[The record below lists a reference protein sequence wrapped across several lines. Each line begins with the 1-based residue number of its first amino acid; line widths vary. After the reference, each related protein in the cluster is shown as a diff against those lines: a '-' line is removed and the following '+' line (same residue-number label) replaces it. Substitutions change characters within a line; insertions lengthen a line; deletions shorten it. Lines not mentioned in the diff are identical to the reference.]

1 MSRRNGQNGTVVIAG
16 NWYRVRWRM
25 DVEGQEKRINMNE
38 KVAPVVFNRSGKPKT
53 PSPDVLRKAREI
65 VENSGANSEDRF
77 NRVVLGESTFRD
89 QAKTYLNWVQTRDR
103 EPIKDAS
110 SIEAALNKWIL
121 PEIGDL
127 PLGDVHNITVKPL
140 VDNMKK
146 LLSAR
151 TVNKYVEYIGQIV
164 ASLKDGR
171 TGEPI
176 HRRKWDRS
184 VMDLPIVNPKRQ
196 RRPALRP
203 GAVNILVSGST
214 GDEQAL
220 YVLLA
225 ATGMRI
231 SEALA
236 LEAKHFVNNGQTIV
250 VSQQVDRD
258 TPRIVP
264 YLKTDAGT
272 REIEV
277 STEVAE
283 FLRGFITG
291 KSGLLFETRNS
302 TPYLHNNLE
311 QRWLTPRLQAMGIDE
326 KGMGFHAFRRFRK
339 TWLRGERCQEDI
351 SNFWMGHQ
359 PETMSELYSRMEF
372 ELDRRLYEAA
382 RVRVGFTVPSIE
394 VAPSAP
400 RISEEVELE
409 LALQAQ

>member
-1 MSRRNGQNGTVVIAG
+1 VIAG

-38 KVAPVVFNRSGKPKT
+38 KVAPVVFNRSGKPKPPT
-53 PSPDVLRKAREI
+53 SDVLRKAREI
-65 VENSGANSEDRF
+65 VEKSGANSEERF

-127 PLGDVHNITVKPL
+127 PLADVHNITVKLL

-146 LLSAR
+146 SLSAR

-171 TGEPI
+171 TGEPV

-196 RRPALRP
+196 RRPALRLD
-203 GAVNILVSGST
+203 AINTLVSGST
-214 GDEQAL
+214 GNEQAL

-236 LEAKHFVNNGQTIV
+236 WETKHFANDGQTIV
-250 VSQQVDRD
+250 ISQQVDRD
-258 TPRIVP
+258 TPRIVLF
-264 YLKTDAGT
+264 LKTDAST
-272 REIEV
+272 REVDV

-283 FLRGFITG
+283 YLRGFISS

-339 TWLRGERCQEDI
+339 TWLRAERCQEDI
-351 SNFWMGHQ
+351 NNFWMGHQ

-372 ELDRRLYEAA
+372 ELDRRLDEAE
-382 RVRVGFTVPSIE
+382 RVGVGFTVPSVE
-394 VAPSAP
+394 VVPSAP

-409 LALQAQ
+409 LALQEQ

>member
-1 MSRRNGQNGTVVIAG
+1 
-16 NWYRVRWRM
+16 
-25 DVEGQEKRINMNE
+25 MNE
-38 KVAPVVFNRSGKPKT
+38 KVAPVVFDRSGKPKP
-53 PSPDVLRKAREI
+53 PSSGVLRKARGI
-65 VENSGANSEDRF
+65 VEKSGANSEERF

-89 QAKTYLNWVQTRDR
+89 QAKTYLQWVQTRDR

-121 PEIGDL
+121 PAIGDL
-127 PLGDVHNITVKPL
+127 PLTDIHNITVKPL
-140 VDNMKK
+140 VDRMKK
-146 LLSAR
+146 ALAAR

-164 ASLKDGR
+164 ASLKNGR

-176 HRRKWDRS
+176 HRRTWDRS
-184 VMDLPIVNPKRQ
+184 VMDLPVVNPKRQ
-196 RRPALRP
+196 RRPALRLD
-203 GAVNILVSGST
+203 AINTLVSGST
-214 GDEQAL
+214 GDEQVL

-236 LEAKHFVNNGQTIV
+236 LESKRFVNDGRTIV

-258 TPRIVP
+258 MPRIVR

-272 REIEV
+272 REV
-277 STEVAE
+277 DLSTEVAE
-283 FLRGFITG
+283 YLRAFVSGTN
-291 KSGLLFETRNS
+291 GLLFETRNG

-351 SNFWMGHQ
+351 NNFWMGHQ

-372 ELDRRLYEAA
+372 ELERRLDEAE
-382 RVRVGFTVPSIE
+382 RVGVGFAVPIVE

-400 RISEEVELE
+400 RISEEVVLE
-409 LALQAQ
+409 LALQEQ

>member
-25 DVEGQEKRINMNE
+25 DVEGQQKRINMNE
-38 KVAPVVFNRSGKPKT
+38 KVAPVVFDRSGKPKP
-53 PSPDVLRKAREI
+53 PSSDVLRRARGI
-65 VENSGANSEDRF
+65 VEKSGANSEERF

-89 QAKTYLNWVQTRDR
+89 QAKTYLQWVQTRDR

-121 PEIGDL
+121 PAIGDL
-127 PLGDVHNITVKPL
+127 PLADIHNITVKPL
-140 VDNMKK
+140 VDRMKK
-146 LLSAR
+146 ALAAR

-164 ASLKDGR
+164 ASLKNGR

-176 HRRKWDRS
+176 HRRTWDRS
-184 VMDLPIVNPKRQ
+184 VMDLPVVNPRRQ
-196 RRPALRP
+196 RRPALRLD
-203 GAVNILVSGST
+203 AINTLVSGST
-214 GDEQAL
+214 GDEQVL

-236 LEAKHFVNNGQTIV
+236 LESKRFVNDGRTIV

-258 TPRIVP
+258 MPRIVR

-272 REIEV
+272 REV
-277 STEVAE
+277 DLSTEVAE
-283 FLRGFITG
+283 YLRAFVSGTD
-291 KSGLLFETRNS
+291 GLLFETRNG

-351 SNFWMGHQ
+351 NNFWMGHQ

-372 ELDRRLYEAA
+372 ELERRLDEAE
-382 RVRVGFTVPSIE
+382 RVGVGFAVPIVE

-400 RISEEVELE
+400 RISEEVVLE
-409 LALQAQ
+409 LALQEQ

>member
-1 MSRRNGQNGTVVIAG
+1 
-16 NWYRVRWRM
+16 M
-25 DVEGQEKRINMNE
+25 DVVGEEQRINMNE
-38 KVAPVVFNRSGKPKT
+38 KVAPVVFDRSGKPKP
-53 PSPDVLRKAREI
+53 PSSDVLRKAREI
-65 VENSGANSEDRF
+65 VEKSGANSEERF
-77 NRVVLGESTFRD
+77 NQVVFGETTFRA
-89 QAKTYLNWVQTRDR
+89 QAKTYLQWVQTRDR

-127 PLGDVHNITVKPL
+127 PLADVHNIAVKPL
-140 VDNMKK
+140 VDKMKK
-146 LLSAR
+146 SLAAR

-164 ASLKDGR
+164 ASLKNGR

-196 RRPALRP
+196 RRPALRLD
-203 GAVNILVSGST
+203 AINTLVSGST

-225 ATGMRI
+225 ATAMRI

-236 LEAKHFVNNGQTIV
+236 LETKRFANDGRTIE

-258 TPRIVP
+258 MPLIVR

-272 REIEV
+272 REV
-277 STEVAE
+277 DLSTEVAE
-283 FLRGFITG
+283 YLRAFTSG
-291 KSGLLFETRNS
+291 KSGLLFETRNG

-311 QRWLTPRLQAMGIDE
+311 RRWLTPRLQAMGIDE

-351 SNFWMGHQ
+351 NNFWMGHQ

-372 ELDRRLYEAA
+372 ELERRLDEAE
-382 RVRVGFTVPSIE
+382 RVGVGFAVPIVE

-400 RISEEVELE
+400 RISEEVVLE
-409 LALQAQ
+409 LALQEQ